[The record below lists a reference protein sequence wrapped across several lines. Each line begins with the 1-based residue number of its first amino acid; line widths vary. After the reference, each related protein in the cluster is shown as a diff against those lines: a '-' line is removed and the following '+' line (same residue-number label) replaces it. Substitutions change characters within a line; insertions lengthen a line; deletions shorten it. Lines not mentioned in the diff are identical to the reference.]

1 MEDSKLYCTQ
11 DIEKL
16 KQKIEAYKDTLTS
29 LKTGTSI
36 EDYLF
41 MKMDFDGIK
50 TQMALL
56 EGLTETIDDKPN
68 SQIGGYDEQIKLLS
82 AQIESL
88 NQTIE
93 EMNLEILKVLNKLL
107 TTENTEATT
116 TTPKTENT
124 SKFIANG
131 VQSDPIITQTTSQSA
146 VALKQPSYKMLQSL
160 AGKAR
165 NAQLDVNNGI
175 PSTHNGNQRNVP
187 EERHFNQQY
196 FQSINTHPNQIYNGL
211 YRNTTTE
218 STIHFKNATYTQEIP
233 ISVYESNTLPN
244 ADIHNSTDND
254 LNSEGSANYRES
266 EDINNIVTLDGM
278 NSVITNEPA
287 IPAASE
293 VVNETVNTPVI
304 LETAD
309 TVNAPVILEAADT
322 VNASVIPEAADTVNA
337 PGILESADTV
347 NAPVILESVDTVNAP
362 VILEAA
368 DTDNA
373 PVILEAADTVNAPG
387 ILEAADTVNAPVIL
401 EAADTVN
408 APVILEAADT
418 VKSPGIPE
426 AANAVNEK
434 GDINKSPILKSD
446 EFEIFEPTSEEVY
459 ETHTPIEELNKQPE
473 QNEES
478 AEEGHKKEKGSLFFN
493 FFRKWS

>member
-1 MEDSKLYCTQ
+1 MEDSKLYSTQ

-56 EGLTETIDDKPN
+56 EGLTETIEDKPN
-68 SQIGGYDEQIKLLS
+68 SQIGGYEEQIKLLS

-93 EMNLEILKVLNKLL
+93 EMNQEILRALNKLL
-107 TTENTEATT
+107 TIENTEAPI

-131 VQSDPIITQTTSQSA
+131 AQSDPIITQTTSQSA

-175 PSTHNGNQRNVP
+175 PSAHNGNQRNVP
-187 EERHFNQQY
+187 EDRRFNQQY
-196 FQSINTHPNQIYNGL
+196 FQSTNTHPSQIYNGL

-218 STIHFKNATYTQEIP
+218 STYHFKNATNAQEIP
-233 ISVYESNTLPN
+233 INVYESNTLPH
-244 ADIHNSTDND
+244 AEIHNSTDKD
-254 LNSEGSANYRES
+254 LNAKDLVNYE
-266 EDINNIVTLDGM
+266 EPEKINNTVTINEM
-278 NSVITNEPA
+278 SSVITNDPAISEASEVVNEPVIPVASEAVNVPA

-293 VVNETVNTPVI
+293 VVNGPTISV
-304 LETAD
+304 
-309 TVNAPVILEAADT
+309 
-322 VNASVIPEAADTVNA
+322 ASEV
-337 PGILESADTV
+337 
-347 NAPVILESVDTVNAP
+347 
-362 VILEAA
+362 
-368 DTDNA
+368 
-373 PVILEAADTVNAPG
+373 
-387 ILEAADTVNAPVIL
+387 
-401 EAADTVN
+401 
-408 APVILEAADT
+408 
-418 VKSPGIPE
+418 
-426 AANAVNEK
+426 VNEPA
-434 GDINKSPILKSD
+434 ISEVVNEQENTNTSPTLKSD
-446 EFEIFEPTSEEVY
+446 KFDVFEATIEDDEAIIQIEEV
-459 ETHTPIEELNKQPE
+459 NKQPE
-473 QNEES
+473 PKEES
-478 AEEGHKKEKGSLFFN
+478 AEDGHKKEKGSLFFN

>member
-278 NSVITNEPA
+278 NSVITNEP
-287 IPAASE
+287 
-293 VVNETVNTPVI
+293 
-304 LETAD
+304 
-309 TVNAPVILEAADT
+309 VILEAADT
-322 VNASVIPEAADTVNA
+322 VNAPVIPEAADTVNA

-347 NAPVILESVDTVNAP
+347 NAPGILESVDTVNAP
-362 VILEAA
+362 GILEAA

-387 ILEAADTVNAPVIL
+387 ILEAADTDNAPVIL

-408 APVILEAADT
+408 APVILESADT
-418 VKSPGIPE
+418 VKSPVIPE
-426 AANAVNEK
+426 AANAVNEQ

-473 QNEES
+473 QKEES

>member
-11 DIEKL
+11 DIEKW
-16 KQKIEAYKDTLTS
+16 KQKLEAYKDTLAS

-50 TQMALL
+50 TQMELL
-56 EGLTETIDDKPN
+56 EGLTETIDDKQN
-68 SQIGGYDEQIKLLS
+68 SQINGYEEQIKLLS

-88 NQTIE
+88 NQMIE

-107 TTENTEATT
+107 TIENTEAPT

-124 SKFIANG
+124 SKSIANG

-165 NAQLDVNNGI
+165 NAQLDVTNGI

-187 EERHFNQQY
+187 EDRHFNQQY
-196 FQSINTHPNQIYNGL
+196 FQSKNTHPSQIYNGL

-218 STIHFKNATYTQEIP
+218 STFHFKNTTNAQEIP

-244 ADIHNSTDND
+244 AEIHNSTDND

-266 EDINNIVTLDGM
+266 EDINNTVTLDGM
-278 NSVITNEPA
+278 SSVIANEPST
-287 IPAASE
+287 PVTSE
-293 VVNETVNTPVI
+293 VVNEPIHTP
-304 LETAD
+304 A
-309 TVNAPVILEAADT
+309 ILEAADT
-322 VNASVIPEAADTVNA
+322 VNTPV
-337 PGILESADTV
+337 ILESADTV
-347 NAPVILESVDTVNAP
+347 NAPVIP
-362 VILEAA
+362 
-368 DTDNA
+368 
-373 PVILEAADTVNAPG
+373 EAADTVNAPV
-387 ILEAADTVNAPVIL
+387 IPEAADTVNAPVIPEAADTVNAPVIL
-401 EAADTVN
+401 EAAKV
-408 APVILEAADT
+408 
-418 VKSPGIPE
+418 
-426 AANAVNEK
+426 VNEQ
-434 GDINKSPILKSD
+434 GDVNNSSILKSD

-459 ETHTPIEELNKQPE
+459 ETHTPIEETNKQPE
-473 QNEES
+473 QKEES

>member
-107 TTENTEATT
+107 TTKNTEATT

-124 SKFIANG
+124 SKSIANG
-131 VQSDPIITQTTSQSA
+131 LQSDPIITQTTSQSA

-175 PSTHNGNQRNVP
+175 PSTHNGNQRNVS

-244 ADIHNSTDND
+244 ADIHNSTVND

-266 EDINNIVTLDGM
+266 EDINNTVTLDGM

-287 IPAASE
+287 IPAASEVVNEPSIPVTSE

-322 VNASVIPEAADTVNA
+322 VNAPVIPEAADTVIAPVILESADTVNAPVILEAADTDNAPVIFEAADTVNA

-347 NAPVILESVDTVNAP
+347 NAP
-362 VILEAA
+362 
-368 DTDNA
+368 
-373 PVILEAADTVNAPG
+373 
-387 ILEAADTVNAPVIL
+387 
-401 EAADTVN
+401 
-408 APVILEAADT
+408 
-418 VKSPGIPE
+418 GIPE
-426 AANAVNEK
+426 AANAVNEQ

>member
-56 EGLTETIDDKPN
+56 EGLTETIDVKPN
-68 SQIGGYDEQIKLLS
+68 SQTGSYDEQIKLLS

-124 SKFIANG
+124 SKSIANG

-146 VALKQPSYKMLQSL
+146 VALRQPSYKMLQSL

-175 PSTHNGNQRNVP
+175 PSAHNGNQRNVP
-187 EERHFNQQY
+187 EDRHFNQQY

-218 STIHFKNATYTQEIP
+218 STIHLKNATYTQEIP

-244 ADIHNSTDND
+244 VDIHNSTDND

-266 EDINNIVTLDGM
+266 EDINNTVTLDGM
-278 NSVITNEPA
+278 SSVIANEPSTPVTSEIVNEPS
-287 IPAASE
+287 IPVTSE
-293 VVNETVNTPVI
+293 VVNETINTPII
-304 LETAD
+304 LEAADTVNAPVIPEAADTDDAPAILEATD

-322 VNASVIPEAADTVNA
+322 I
-337 PGILESADTV
+337 
-347 NAPVILESVDTVNAP
+347 NAPV
-362 VILEAA
+362 
-368 DTDNA
+368 
-373 PVILEAADTVNAPG
+373 
-387 ILEAADTVNAPVIL
+387 
-401 EAADTVN
+401 
-408 APVILEAADT
+408 
-418 VKSPGIPE
+418 IPE
-426 AANAVNEK
+426 AANAVNEQ

-459 ETHTPIEELNKQPE
+459 ETHTPIEDINKQPE
-473 QNEES
+473 QKEES

>member
-1 MEDSKLYCTQ
+1 MEDSKLYSTQ

-56 EGLTETIDDKPN
+56 EGLTETIEDKPN
-68 SQIGGYDEQIKLLS
+68 SQIGGYEEQIKLLS

-93 EMNLEILKVLNKLL
+93 EMNQEILRALNKLL
-107 TTENTEATT
+107 TIENTEAPI

-131 VQSDPIITQTTSQSA
+131 AQSDPIITQTTSQSA

-175 PSTHNGNQRNVP
+175 PSAHNGNQRNVP
-187 EERHFNQQY
+187 EDRHFNQQY
-196 FQSINTHPNQIYNGL
+196 FQSINTHPDQIYNGL

-233 ISVYESNTLPN
+233 ISVYESNTLPH
-244 ADIHNSTDND
+244 ADIHNSTVND
-254 LNSEGSANYRES
+254 LKAEGLVNNSELEKIDNTITIDEIS
-266 EDINNIVTLDGM
+266 
-278 NSVITNEPA
+278 SVITNEPT
-287 IPAASE
+287 ISEASE
-293 VVNETVNTPVI
+293 VVNEPAIPVASEVVNEPAIPVASEVVNEPAIPVASEVVNEPATPV
-304 LETAD
+304 
-309 TVNAPVILEAADT
+309 
-322 VNASVIPEAADTVNA
+322 ASEV
-337 PGILESADTV
+337 
-347 NAPVILESVDTVNAP
+347 
-362 VILEAA
+362 
-368 DTDNA
+368 
-373 PVILEAADTVNAPG
+373 
-387 ILEAADTVNAPVIL
+387 
-401 EAADTVN
+401 
-408 APVILEAADT
+408 
-418 VKSPGIPE
+418 
-426 AANAVNEK
+426 VNEPA
-434 GDINKSPILKSD
+434 IPVASEVVNEPAISEVNEQENTNTSPTLKSD
-446 EFEIFEPTSEEVY
+446 KFDVFEAMIEEDKAIIQIEEV
-459 ETHTPIEELNKQPE
+459 NKQPE
-473 QNEES
+473 LKEES
-478 AEEGHKKEKGSLFFN
+478 AEDGHKKEKGSLFFN

>member
-1 MEDSKLYCTQ
+1 MEDSKLYCAQ

-56 EGLTETIDDKPN
+56 EGLTETIDDKQH
-68 SQIGGYDEQIKLLS
+68 SQIGGYEEQIKLLS

-93 EMNLEILKVLNKLL
+93 EMNQEILKVLNKLL
-107 TTENTEATT
+107 AIENTEAPI

-131 VQSDPIITQTTSQSA
+131 VQRDPIITQTTSQSA
-146 VALKQPSYKMLQSL
+146 TALKQPSYKMLQTL
-160 AGKAR
+160 AGKAI

-175 PSTHNGNQRNVP
+175 PSAHNGNQRNVP

-196 FQSINTHPNQIYNGL
+196 FQSINTHPSQIYNGL
-211 YRNTTTE
+211 FRNTTTE
-218 STIHFKNATYTQEIP
+218 STIHFKNATNAQEIP
-233 ISVYESNTLPN
+233 ISVYESNTLPH
-244 ADIHNSTDND
+244 AEIHNSTDFSTED
-254 LNSEGSANYRES
+254 LANFREP
-266 EDINNIVTLDGM
+266 EKINNTVTLDEM
-278 NSVITNEPA
+278 SSVITNEPS
-287 IPAASE
+287 ISEASE
-293 VVNETVNTPVI
+293 VVNEPAI
-304 LETAD
+304 LEVAE
-309 TVNAPVILEAADT
+309 TVNAPA
-322 VNASVIPEAADTVNA
+322 IPEVAETVNA
-337 PGILESADTV
+337 PI
-347 NAPVILESVDTVNAP
+347 
-362 VILEAA
+362 
-368 DTDNA
+368 
-373 PVILEAADTVNAPG
+373 

-401 EAADTVN
+401 EAAKV
-408 APVILEAADT
+408 
-418 VKSPGIPE
+418 
-426 AANAVNEK
+426 VNEQ
-434 GDINKSPILKSD
+434 GGVNKSPILKSD
-446 EFEIFEPTSEEVY
+446 EFEIFEPTSEEVS
-459 ETHTPIEELNKQPE
+459 ETHTPIEEINKQPE
-473 QNEES
+473 LKEES

>member
-278 NSVITNEPA
+278 NSVITNEP
-287 IPAASE
+287 
-293 VVNETVNTPVI
+293 
-304 LETAD
+304 
-309 TVNAPVILEAADT
+309 VILEAADT
-322 VNASVIPEAADTVNA
+322 VNAPVIPEAADTVNA

-347 NAPVILESVDTVNAP
+347 NAPGILESVDTVNAP

-387 ILEAADTVNAPVIL
+387 ILEAADTDNAPVIL

-408 APVILEAADT
+408 APVILESADT
-418 VKSPGIPE
+418 VKSPVIPE
-426 AANAVNEK
+426 AANAVNEQ

-473 QNEES
+473 QKEES